1 MVSLRCCNVRIT
13 HNLLS
18 SGWWESSMRYWFEKV
33 GFLHTGM
40 FLLLLSCTEQSKK
53 KMALFRLNRMYP
65 SFAVMCRCVIHISGC
80 VSSFHWQVCHYG
92 ERWGSHGTVVL
103 CFLPWPHSGL
113 SPVCTSA
120 SSGSFFGFCHWT
132 CPQIFPL
139 KSTPPTASLLELD
152 IGLFYLLLSPS
163 PTSNPPP
170 RILQTLPKLPIFL
183 LLTTSL
189 QFLQ

>member
-80 VSSFHWQVCHYG
+80 VSSFHRQVCHYG
-92 ERWGSHGTVVL
+92 GRWGITWHSSALFSSLTSFWIVPCL
-103 CFLPWPHSGL
+103 YFCIFWEFFWILPLNLPTDFPSQIYPSYRL
-113 SPVCTSA
+113 SP
-120 SSGSFFGFCHWT
+120 GIGYW
-132 CPQIFPL
+132 IIL
-139 KSTPPTASLLELD
+139 SLA
-152 IGLFYLLLSPS
+152 LS
-163 PTSNPPP
+163 
-170 RILQTLPKLPIFL
+170 
-183 LLTTSL
+183 
-189 QFLQ
+189 